1 MRNLSWLQTCISIV
15 LFFFGIN
22 GVRIKGR
29 SDFSTIR
36 TREEPLCDRNVSV
49 VEERG
54 REEG

>member
-1 MRNLSWLQTCISIV
+1 MELE
-15 LFFFGIN
+15 F
-22 GVRIKGR
+22 KGR

-36 TREEPLCDRNVSV
+36 TREESLCDRNVSV

>member
-1 MRNLSWLQTCISIV
+1 MELES
-15 LFFFGIN
+15 
-22 GVRIKGR
+22 KGR

-36 TREEPLCDRNVSV
+36 TRGEPLCDRNVSV

>member
-1 MRNLSWLQTCISIV
+1 MELES
-15 LFFFGIN
+15 
-22 GVRIKGR
+22 KGR